1 MKTFILAAA
10 LLASTGP
17 VVLAQ
22 APMSDKPISAVPPA
36 GAAQHTLKSTSD
48 VANGPASATQVPQ
61 KAQTAAPG
69 SAIPPSS
76 ATPVIG
82 QATSGPSARQNS
94 GTSEVGNSTEGSG
107 VLGMSGAGASAT
119 MQNGHSNNK

>member
-1 MKTFILAAA
+1 MKTLILAAA
-10 LLASTGP
+10 FIASTGSI
-17 VVLAQ
+17 VLAQ
-22 APMSDKPISAVPPA
+22 APTSDKPMSAMPPA
-36 GAAQHTLKSTSD
+36 GAARHTERSASD
-48 VANGPASATQVPQ
+48 VANGPASRTQVPQ
-61 KAQTAAPG
+61 SQNAVPG

-82 QATSGPSARQNS
+82 QATSAPSARHNS
-94 GTSEVGNSTEGSG
+94 GTAEVGNSTQGSG

>member
-1 MKTFILAAA
+1 MKVTILAAILIA
-10 LLASTGP
+10 GSGP
-17 VVLAQ
+17 IALAQ
-22 APMSDKPISAVPPA
+22 APASDTPMSAVPPA
-36 GAAQHTLKSTSD
+36 TAARHTERSASD
-48 VANGPASATQVPQ
+48 VANGPASRTQVPQ
-61 KAQTAAPG
+61 APNSAPG

-94 GTSEVGNSTEGSG
+94 GTGEVGNSTEGSG

-119 MQNGHSNNK
+119 MQNGHSNNR